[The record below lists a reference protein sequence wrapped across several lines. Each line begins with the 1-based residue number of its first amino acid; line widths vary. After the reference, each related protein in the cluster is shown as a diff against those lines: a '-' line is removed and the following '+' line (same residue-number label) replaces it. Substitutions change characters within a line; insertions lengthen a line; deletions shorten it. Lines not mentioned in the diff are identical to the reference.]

1 MFNALVLEQEDKKTT
16 ASVCELNES
25 TLAESEVLVAVSY
38 SSINYKDALA
48 VTGKGRIIRNFP
60 MVPGVDFVGKV
71 IESQN
76 THYNAGDNVVSTG

>member
-60 MVPGVDFVGKV
+60 MVPGVDFV
-71 IESQN
+71 I
-76 THYNAGDNVVSTG
+76 VSSSLRIGQGGFQECG